1 MKVSELFEARIK
13 GALYTTKEVKG
24 KIEKVIAELK
34 GQNSSSWTKISKQYV
49 DLDNEIKKLQDSREK
64 LNLELKDRA
73 TDVFDLEDEIL
84 TRVVETAQLTITL
97 SKKAKKEAHPEVN
110 AEAVIDALAKA
121 DLPKDLRKMVDA
133 CIKANTK
140 MVASSETPERLTVKV
155 NKVDESFSMSGL
167 IMHMK
172 EFMSQIKHWLLA
184 FDHKYTKIDEMVRL
198 MHVPNID

>member
-140 MVASSETPERLTVKV
+140 MVAASETPERLTVKV
-155 NKVDESFSMSGL
+155 NKVEEAFSMSGL

>member
-34 GQNSSSWTKISKQYV
+34 GQNSSSWTKITKQFV

-64 LNLELKDRA
+64 LNLEIKDKA
-73 TDVFDLEDEIL
+73 TDVFDLEDEVL
-84 TRVVETAQLTITL
+84 TRVVETAQLTVTL
-97 SKKAKKEAHPEVN
+97 SKKVKKEAHPEVN
-110 AEAVIDALAKA
+110 ADAVVDALAKA
-121 DLPKDLRKMVDA
+121 DLPKELRKMVDA

-140 MVASSETPERLTVKV
+140 MVAATETPERLTVKV
-155 NKVDESFSMSGL
+155 NKVEESFSMSSL

-172 EFMSQIKHWLLA
+172 EFMSQLQHWILA
-184 FDHKYTKIDEMVRL
+184 FDHKYTKVDEMVKMMR
-198 MHVPNID
+198 VSEID